1 MAQADQRELAAWL
14 RLSGEMGRVQARRLL
29 QACGSE
35 VLRAQAQLPAADAEQ
50 SRRLAHSLAWLAQP
64 GHSLL
69 TLADAD
75 YPPQLLNSPDPPLA
89 LFLAGQRNQLQRPA
103 LAIVGTRHPTPSG
116 LELARQFATEATQA
130 GWVVVSGLALGI
142 DGAAHGAALQQGST
156 WAVLG
161 CGLDQIYPPR
171 HRSLAARI
179 REQGLLISEHAP
191 GEPPLPA
198 NFPVR
203 NRIIAGLSQGC
214 LVVEAALRSGSLI
227 TARLA
232 SEAGREVFALPGPIR
247 SLQAQGC
254 HQLIQQGA
262 KLVQSFQ
269 DILDELPA
277 PVSAALPA
285 PAAVATPHGAPTE
298 ATPSHPLL
306 SALGHEAVGLDTLQ
320 QRLGWSTAEL
330 LAEVFQL
337 ELQGQVQ
344 RLPGERFMRAN
355 SGPSAP

>member
-1 MAQADQRELAAWL
+1 MTARADQRELAAWL
-14 RLSGEMGRVQARRLL
+14 RLSGELGRTQARRLL
-29 QACGSE
+29 QTCDCDA
-35 VLRAQAQLPAADAEQ
+35 LRAAGHLPPPDAEQ
-50 SRRLAHSLAWLAQP
+50 QRRLQHSLNWLAEP

-69 TLADAD
+69 KLGDAD

-89 LFLAGQRNQLQRPA
+89 LFLDGQREQLLRPA
-103 LAIVGTRHPTPSG
+103 LAIVGTRHPTPNG
-116 LELARQFATEATQA
+116 LELARQFAQEATQA

-142 DGAAHGAALQQGST
+142 DGAAHAAALQQGST

-161 CGLDQIYPPR
+161 CGLDEIYPPR
-171 HRSLAARI
+171 HRGLAQRV

-198 NFPVR
+198 HFPVR

-232 SEAGREVFALPGPIR
+232 SEAGREVFALPGPVR

-277 PVSAALPA
+277 PQPMA
-285 PAAVATPHGAPTE
+285 PVQPPEAVAPPD
-298 ATPSHPLL
+298 SSDPLL
-306 SALGHEAVGLDTLQ
+306 HALGFEPVGLDTLQ
-320 QRLGWSTAEL
+320 QRLGWGTAEL
-330 LAEVFQL
+330 LSQVFQL

-344 RLPGERFMRAN
+344 RLPGERFVRTNAG
-355 SGPSAP
+355 S

>member
-1 MAQADQRELAAWL
+1 MPQADQRELAAWL
-14 RLSGEMGRVQARRLL
+14 RLGGELGRAQARRLL
-29 QACGSE
+29 QACGCD
-35 VLRAQAQLPAADAEQ
+35 AQQAAAQLPAITAEQ
-50 SRRLAHSLAWLAQP
+50 AGRLQHSLDWLHEP

-69 TLADAD
+69 TLGDAD
-75 YPPQLLNSPDPPLA
+75 YPPQLLHSPDPPLR
-89 LFLAGQRNQLQRPA
+89 LFLAGRREQLPRPA

-116 LELARQFATEATQA
+116 LELARQFALEASQA

-161 CGLDQIYPPR
+161 CGLDQVYPPR
-171 HRSLAARI
+171 HRELAGRI
-179 REQGLLISEHAP
+179 RAQGLLISEHAP
-191 GEPPLPA
+191 GEPPLSA
-198 NFPVR
+198 HFPVR

-232 SEAGREVFALPGPIR
+232 SEAGREVFALPGPVR

-277 PVSAALPA
+277 PVAPPPAAAALAVP
-285 PAAVATPHGAPTE
+285 PAAGVPADPV
-298 ATPSHPLL
+298 LQ
-306 SALGHEAVGLDTLQ
+306 ALGFEPVGLDTLQ
-320 QRLGWSTAEL
+320 QRLGWNTAEL
-330 LAEVFQL
+330 LAQVFQL
-337 ELQGQVQ
+337 ELLGQVE
-344 RLPGERFMRAN
+344 RLPGERFVRVN
-355 SGPSAP
+355 SGLTAP

>member
-1 MAQADQRELAAWL
+1 MAVQADQGELAAWL
-14 RLSGEMGRVQARRLL
+14 RLSGELGRVQARRLL
-29 QACGSE
+29 QSCGCDA
-35 VLRAQAQLPAADAEQ
+35 LRAQAHLPAPDAEQ
-50 SRRLAHSLAWLAQP
+50 QRRLAQALRWLQDA

-69 TLADAD
+69 KLGDAD
-75 YPPQLLNSPDPPLA
+75 YPPQLLNSPDPPLV
-89 LFLAGQRNQLQRPA
+89 LFLDGQREQLSRPA

-116 LELARQFATEATQA
+116 LELARQFAEDTIQA

-142 DGAAHGAALQQGST
+142 DGAAHAAALQRGST

-171 HRSLAARI
+171 HRNLAARI

-277 PVSAALPA
+277 PVPRAQPQAPLAEPGPESAD
-285 PAAVATPHGAPTE
+285 
-298 ATPSHPLL
+298 PLL
-306 SALGHEAVGLDTLQ
+306 QALGFEPVGLDSLQ
-320 QRLGWSTAEL
+320 QRLGWSTT
-330 LAEVFQL
+330 EVLTQMFQL

-344 RLPGERFMRAN
+344 RLPGERFVRTNA
-355 SGPSAP
+355 GLQPP

>member
-1 MAQADQRELAAWL
+1 MPARADQLELGAWL
-14 RLSGEMGRVQARRLL
+14 RLSGEMGRAQARRLL
-29 QACGSE
+29 QACACDAR
-35 VLRAQAQLPAADAEQ
+35 RAQAHLSVPSAEQ
-50 SRRLAHSLAWLAQP
+50 QRRLEQALAWLEEP

-69 TLADAD
+69 KLGDAD
-75 YPPQLLNSPDPPLA
+75 YPQQLLNSPDPPLA
-89 LFLAGQRNQLQRPA
+89 LFLDGRREQLSHPA

-116 LELARQFATEATQA
+116 LELARQFAEDIAQA

-142 DGAAHGAALQQGST
+142 DGAAHAAALQRGST

-232 SEAGREVFALPGPIR
+232 SEAGREVFAVPGPIR

-262 KLVQSFQ
+262 KLVQSLQ

-277 PVSAALPA
+277 PSPPA
-285 PAAVATPHGAPTE
+285 PSQAPLSAPDAE
-298 ATPSHPLL
+298 PADPLL
-306 SALGHEAVGLDTLQ
+306 QALGLEPVGLDRLQ
-320 QRLGWSTAEL
+320 QRLGWGI
-330 LAEVFQL
+330 AEVLTQIFQL

-344 RLPGERFMRAN
+344 RLPGERFVRTNAG
-355 SGPSAP
+355 SQPP